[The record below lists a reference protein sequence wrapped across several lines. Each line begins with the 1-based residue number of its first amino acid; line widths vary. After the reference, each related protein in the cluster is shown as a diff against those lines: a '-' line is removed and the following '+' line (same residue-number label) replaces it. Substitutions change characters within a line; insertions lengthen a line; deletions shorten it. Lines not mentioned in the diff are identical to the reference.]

1 MITCK
6 SALSLIEPYLDGELD
21 AAQKAEVEAHL
32 NECPSCAAI
41 HRQLSELGTDMRT
54 LAPRYTAPAQLER
67 RIVSAVRK
75 EARTRSAWRFRP
87 SNAWALAASVLLAV
101 SAGWNVKLLQSQ
113 KNTLGITTRN
123 TTQNT
128 AGEVAQ
134 EIVSSHVRSLIGA
147 HLLDVPSTD
156 QHTVKPWFNGKL
168 DYAPD
173 VKDFAAA
180 GFPLIGG
187 RVDYIDRR
195 PVAALVYK
203 RRDHVINLF
212 VWPSNSPLAA
222 PEAASGFNLVAW
234 NKAGMNYCAIS
245 DLNQTEL
252 RQFAD
257 MYH

>member
-6 SALSLIEPYLDGELD
+6 SALSLMEPYLDGELD

-32 NECPSCAAI
+32 NECADCPATY
-41 HRQLSELGTDMRT
+41 RRLSELGTDLRT
-54 LAPRYTAPAQLER
+54 LAPRYTAPAHLER
-67 RIVSAVRK
+67 RILSGVRK
-75 EARTRSAWRFRP
+75 EARTKPAWFRP

-101 SAGWNVKLLQSQ
+101 SAGWNLKLLQSQ
-113 KNTLGITTRN
+113 KNNTGN
-123 TTQNT
+123 TTANT
-128 AGEVAQ
+128 TANRTGEVAQ

-147 HLLDVPSTD
+147 HLLDVPSTE

-173 VKDFAAA
+173 VKDLAAA

-203 RRDHVINLF
+203 RREHVINLF
-212 VWPSNSPLAA
+212 VWPSSSPLAA
-222 PEAASGFNLVAW
+222 PAAANGFNLVAW
-234 NKAGMNYCAIS
+234 DKAGMNYCAIS
-245 DLNQTEL
+245 DLNQDEL
-252 RQFAD
+252 RQFAGL
-257 MYH
+257 YH

>member
-21 AAQKAEVEAHL
+21 AAQKVEVEAHL
-32 NECPSCAAI
+32 NECANCPAI
-41 HRQLSELGTDMRT
+41 YRQLSDLGTDLRT
-54 LAPRYTAPAQLER
+54 LAPRYTAPGHLEG
-67 RIVSAVRK
+67 RILSAVRK
-75 EARTRSAWRFRP
+75 EARAKPAWGFRWY
-87 SNAWALAASVLLAV
+87 NAWALAASVLLAV
-101 SAGWNVKLLQSQ
+101 SAGWNVRLLQSQ
-113 KNTLGITTRN
+113 KNAMLN
-123 TTQNT
+123 TTGNT
-128 AGEVAQ
+128 TGNTAQ

-147 HLLDVPSTD
+147 HLLDVPSTE

-173 VKDFAAA
+173 VKDLAAA

-203 RRDHVINLF
+203 RREHVINLF

-222 PEAASGFNLVAW
+222 PEAVNGFNLVAW

-245 DLNQTEL
+245 DLNQNEL
-252 RQFAD
+252 RQFAGL
-257 MYH
+257 YR